1 MVRALGAWC
10 IDFFFFLCSHR
21 DGGCTPWLVC
31 APRARVDGDAGV
43 AAAQILDYLV
53 GDLVP

>member
-1 MVRALGAWC
+1 
-10 IDFFFFLCSHR
+10 
-21 DGGCTPWLVC
+21 LVSS
-31 APRARVDGDAGV
+31 PRAVDGNAWV